1 MNNDNSM
8 NEPKDTLRNFL
19 KEEIESIRKRLES
32 LKGSL
37 KIDDFNTLDA
47 ELKERSE
54 TLDSVKDEDETHLF
68 VLRREIGML
77 RENMESLAVKQGWWS
92 RLPIYARILIITM
105 PVILYLLVLSLIQ
118 WFNKGQIYDY
128 PATQT
133 AVAELTTTPNVT
145 ATSSATFTATP

>member
-37 KIDDFNTLDA
+37 KTDDFNTLDA

-92 RLPIYARILIITM
+92 RLPVYARVLIITM

-133 AVAELTTTPNVT
+133 AVAEQTTTPNVT
-145 ATSSATFTATP
+145 ATSTATLTATP

>member
-54 TLDSVKDEDETHLF
+54 TLDSVQDEDETHLF

-92 RLPIYARILIITM
+92 RLPVYARVLIITM
-105 PVILYLLVLSLIQ
+105 PVIFISV
-118 WFNKGQIYDY
+118 G
-128 PATQT
+128 
-133 AVAELTTTPNVT
+133 AVSHPVV
-145 ATSSATFTATP
+145 